1 MKERLTPR
9 ERFALLVIDEK
20 PDRCP
25 VIPLLTS
32 FSAKVAGMKLR
43 EYSTNGKAMAKAQII
58 AWEEFGCDATNIFS
72 EVGIIAEAL
81 GSEFFYPE
89 DDLPIL
95 KTPALNR
102 KNIKELKIPDP
113 YATGRLPLYLEAIEL
128 TYQALGDRVPILAYL
143 PAPLTTAMFL
153 INPEEFLINTI
164 KNPSLV
170 KDLLEISLQAAIEFS
185 SAIIDAGGLPI
196 IVDPLA
202 STSVISPKAFKEF
215 ALPYERELISF
226 LHRYDL
232 DCILHICGDT
242 EPILDLLPETNAD
255 LISLD
260 KVPMSLIC
268 EKLGRKMR
276 IIGNFPPTNLIFSS
290 PEAIKEGVKEMVK
303 IGRKAEKGYIAATG
317 CEVPIKT
324 PKENLMA
331 FVEGAKEAGWY

>member
-20 PDRCP
+20 PDHCP

-32 FSAKVAGMKLR
+32 FSAKVAGMKLK
-43 EYSTNGKAMAKAQII
+43 EYYTKGKALAQAQII
-58 AWEEFGCDATNIFS
+58 AWEEFGHDAINIFS

-89 DDLPIL
+89 DDLPVL

-102 KNIKELKIPDP
+102 KEIKELKIPDP
-113 YATGRLPLYLEAIEL
+113 YTAGRLPLYLEAIEFA
-128 TYQALGDRVPILAYL
+128 YQAFGDQVPILAYL

-153 INPEEFLINTI
+153 TPPEEFLINTI
-164 KNPSLV
+164 RNPSLV
-170 KDLLEISLQAAIEFS
+170 RDLLAISLQGAIAFS

-202 STSVISPKAFKEF
+202 SASVISPKAFQEF
-215 ALPYERELISF
+215 ALPYERELINF

-242 EPILDLLPETNAD
+242 EPILDFLPETNAD

-260 KVPMSLIC
+260 KVPISLIC
-268 EKLGRKMR
+268 QRLGKKMR

-290 PEAIKEGVKEMVK
+290 PKTIEEEVKEMVK

-317 CEVPIKT
+317 CEVPMKT
-324 PKENLMA
+324 PKENLKA
-331 FVEGAKEAGWY
+331 FIRGAKEAGWY